1 MAETKFFCGGKT
13 MTIENVGYIDE
24 TIGTILDKEFEQ
36 YAEKNGV
43 SCNYEEFF
51 FLAKEGDEVLGVIT
65 GKAYYKEVHVQDLI
79 VIEKYRK
86 QHIGMKLLAKVEEF
100 AREKNVEQINLT
112 TYAFQ
117 APEFYKKYGFQVE
130 FIRENKGDPK
140 LNKIFLVK
148 YL

>member
-1 MAETKFFCGGKT
+1 
-13 MTIENVGYIDE
+13 MTIENVVSVDE
-24 TIGTILDKEFEQ
+24 TIGTILDNEFEH

-43 SCNYEEFF
+43 HCNYEEFS
-51 FLAKEGDEVLGVIT
+51 FLAKEGNEVLGVIT

-79 VIEKYRK
+79 VVEKFRK
-86 QHIGMKLLAKVEEF
+86 QHIGMKLLAKVEEY
-100 AREKNVEQINLT
+100 AREKNVKNINLS

-130 FIRENKGDPK
+130 FIRENKEEPK
-140 LNKIFLVK
+140 LNKLFLVK

>member
-36 YAEKNGV
+36 YAGKNGV